1 MSESKKVLIIT
12 YYWPPSGGAGVQRW
26 VKFCKYLPEFDIEPI
41 VLTVK
46 NGTYPLIDET
56 LTAQIPEQL
65 QVYRS
70 RILEPYSIFGRLIG
84 KSSKE
89 VSTPANAFTTEN
101 EGLLKKIGVWIR
113 ANLFIPDARRGWVP
127 FAVKKAT
134 ELIEAHNI
142 QTIITTGPP
151 NSTHLIGSKLKEKN
165 PDLKWIM
172 DMRDPWT
179 KIFFNETIPRTSLAT
194 RIDERLEKKALSL
207 ADEVIVVSKGMAKL
221 HRAIKERTYRVIPN
235 GFDHTDFQVV
245 NSDTKGEKFT
255 IKYIGSMTESA
266 IPYHFFKA
274 ISVLGTESKSKI
286 SLQFFGSHNKILAD
300 AISQFNLND
309 IVNFNNYVPHL
320 EAKKEMQ
327 TADLLLL
334 VIPNTKDNELILT
347 GKIFDYIAAQRPI
360 IYIGPIPG
368 DAADIIKE
376 YDLGICFEYENES
389 AISQFL
395 QDQLDGKEALYS
407 KWESDFKHH
416 PFSRFTLTKELK
428 NLLPKD

>member
-1 MSESKKVLIIT
+1 MPEPKKVLIIT

-26 VKFCKYLPEFDIEPI
+26 VKFCKYLPDFNIEPI
-41 VLTVK
+41 ILTVK

-56 LTAQIPEQL
+56 LIAQIPENL
-65 QVYRS
+65 KVYRS
-70 RILEPYSIFGRLIG
+70 KIFEPYSIFGKLIG
-84 KSSKE
+84 KSRKE

-101 EGLLKKIGVWIR
+101 EGVLKKIGVWIR

-127 FAVKKAT
+127 FAVKKAAQ
-134 ELIEAHNI
+134 LIKAHNI

-151 NSTHLIGSKLKEKN
+151 NSTHLIGTKLKEKN
-165 PDLKWIM
+165 PDIKWIM

-179 KIFFNETIPRTSLAT
+179 KIFFNETIPRTLLAT
-194 RIDERLEKKALSL
+194 RIDEALEKKALSL
-207 ADEVIVVSKGMAKL
+207 ADEVIVVSRGMAKL
-221 HRAIKERTYRVIPN
+221 HNAIKNRAYNVIPN
-235 GFDHTDFQVV
+235 GFDHTDFQALT
-245 NSDTKGEKFT
+245 SETKNEKFT

-266 IPYHFFKA
+266 IPYDFFKA
-274 ISVLGTESKSKI
+274 ISELDTKSSSKI

-300 AISQFNLND
+300 AISQFNLNG
-309 IVNFNNYVPHL
+309 IVQFNDYIPHL
-320 EAKKEMQ
+320 EAKREMQ

-368 DAADIIKE
+368 DASDIIKE
-376 YDLGICFEYENES
+376 YNLGQCFRYQDKS

-395 QDQLDGKEALYS
+395 QNQLDGKTVPYS
-407 KWESDFKHH
+407 VWESDFKHH
-416 PFSRFTLTKELK
+416 PFSRFTLTKQLK